1 MKIDINQIKKLSKKS
16 GRAFFNFDKKYKD
29 LTAKVFTDFNTFIL
43 LDLYSTGSKSY
54 NKKIKDTLE
63 YYEKNHNADFRIEL
77 RESTKTSTNSLIGL
91 PSVMHRFYA
100 ETKNKFYVL
109 FLIDGIEESVILK
122 YKKNFSRVDYIH
134 ENKKIL
140 VSNYIKF
147 LNKNSKGLF
156 FNENLVDLFF
166 DTEEALGGSSIK
178 ENEELGFTIFNF
190 PSTTCYF
197 NSVNDIVQKADDG
210 DNPDYIHEGM
220 SINDFICN
228 NINELSATV
237 NDSTNITFDPSKG
250 FDKEVQALS
259 DYLGYKRDFN
269 LFTNQKNIINA
280 MHRHL
285 KKEKAGFLISQ
296 PGTGKTSMAISIA
309 SLWKNGSN
317 KNVFVVCPTHLI
329 KKWSKD
335 INILAPNAKIYEC
348 NSTKE
353 YIEQI
358 EPEITKRLSTNYI
371 LVNPN
376 CIKQSVIKTR
386 TTSIDCL
393 RHTKNVKSK
402 GKENASVRNDR
413 GSKHTYF
420 HYLEYFSRS
429 IHKKGEK
436 EELTRYKD
444 FLAGQ
449 KIKACSSLIDSKK
462 IDSKNT
468 QSYKVHNYVE
478 DLDIKEQEASNFASL
493 DWYIQRKGRHNVDM
507 LIVDEMHEF
516 LTGSAQGHG
525 AQRLASCAK
534 KILGLTGTLFNGY
547 AENLYNMFLYFY
559 PEKIKNEYQ
568 EYMKQD
574 PEFRGG
580 MKKQFKDRYSYKE
593 VEYTPYDWHT
603 HRIENAADYVKI
615 SHNWGRYLDLQ
626 FIEKDRPGVLNANV
640 ECTIKTKDA
649 PGINPNIFIKL
660 LSNCCVFMS
669 MDDVSSELPA
679 YNESIIKCELNKE
692 NLEAYNNLIG
702 NLSNAI
708 VPARYKHQE
717 IKKLAA
723 WSDNPCFIAD
733 DYIEYRGTGVRD
745 NHKLDELMKIINHH
759 DQECVLVYTYYDT
772 NNDINSIIYDRL
784 QQEGIKTAILKNS
797 TSAMKRI
804 EWFEKKKEEGVRVVI
819 CNPGMVD
826 TGLDLLD
833 FTTIV
838 FYELD
843 QNFFTMRQAAR
854 RSYRLNQKNNVSI
867 YYMYYAGTVQ
877 ETLIKFM
884 AEKLKSVK
892 VLEGD
897 FDDEG
902 LSSLVSGNQDNTNA
916 IYKDMLDKVEYEND
930 DDVISI
936 NKYAD
941 KVEKIVD
948 MDSFKLDRIILAK
961 KPLKKQ
967 KINLDNQYHLLLDV
981 RTRFSHNQ
989 KLYRNEN
996 SYKNELRNFVS
1007 NF

>member
-29 LTAKVFTDFNTFIL
+29 LAAKVFTDFNTFIL

-63 YYEKNHNADFRIEL
+63 HFEKNFNYEFRKEL
-77 RESTKTSTNSLIGL
+77 HVCTNTSSNSLTNL
-91 PSVMHRFYA
+91 PNNMHRFYA
-100 ETKNKFYVL
+100 ETKNKLYVL
-109 FLIDGIEESVILK
+109 FLIGDDKNSVILE
-122 YKKNFSRVDYIH
+122 YKKGFFKTDYIQ
-134 ENKKIL
+134 ENKEVL
-140 VSNYIKF
+140 VANYIEY
-147 LNKNSKGLF
+147 LNKDAKGAF
-156 FNENLVDLFF
+156 FNENLVSLFF
-166 DTEEALGGSSIK
+166 DTDQALDGSYIV
-178 ENEELGFTIFNF
+178 ENEELGFTVFKMPAYGYYTDSIE
-190 PSTTCYF
+190 
-197 NSVNDIVQKADDG
+197 DIVKNADDG
-210 DNPDYIHEGM
+210 EHTDYIHEGM
-220 SINDFICN
+220 SINDFIYN
-228 NINELSATV
+228 NINDLSLTV
-237 NDSTNITFDPSKG
+237 NKSTNITFDPNSG
-250 FDKEVQALS
+250 FDPEVQAFS

-296 PGTGKTSMAISIA
+296 PGTGKTSMAISVA

-317 KNVFVVCPTHLI
+317 KNIFVVCPTHLI

-353 YIEQI
+353 YIEHI
-358 EPEITKRLSTNYI
+358 EPEINKRLSTNYI

-376 CIKQSVIKTR
+376 CIKQSIVKTR
-386 TTSIDCL
+386 STSIDCL
-393 RHTKNVKSK
+393 KHVKNVLDK
-402 GKENASVRNDR
+402 GKKETIVKVDGRNEWMYINYLR
-413 GSKHTYF
+413 IHSKS
-420 HYLEYFSRS
+420 E
-429 IHKKGEK
+429 HKKGDQ
-436 EELTRYKD
+436 EETIRYRD
-444 FLAGQ
+444 FLEAP
-449 KIKACSSLIDSKK
+449 KIKACASLIDTKK
-462 IDSKNT
+462 IDNKNT
-468 QSYKVHNYVE
+468 MSYNIDQIVNAI
-478 DLDIKEQEASNFASL
+478 DISEQKAANFASL

-507 LIVDEMHEF
+507 LVVDEMHEF
-516 LTGSAQGHG
+516 LTNSAQGHG
-525 AQRLASCAK
+525 VQRLASCAK

-559 PEKIKNEYQ
+559 PEKIKNEYD
-568 EYMKQD
+568 EYMKRD
-574 PEFRGG
+574 PDFRGG

-593 VEYTPYDWHT
+593 VEYTPYPNQEYKL
-603 HRIENAADYVKI
+603 ENAIDYTHI
-615 SHNWGRYLDLQ
+615 SHNWGRYLNVQ
-626 FIEKDRPGVLNANV
+626 FLEKDKLGNTTANV
-640 ECTIKTKDA
+640 ECTTKTKDA

-692 NLEAYNNLIG
+692 NLEAYNKLIG
-702 NLSNAI
+702 NLSNAT

-745 NHKLDELMKIINHH
+745 NHKLDELMNIINHH

-784 QQEGIKTAILKNS
+784 QQEGIKTAILKSS

-804 EWFEKKKEEGVRVVI
+804 EWFEKKKAEGVRVVI

-948 MDSFKLDRIILAK
+948 MDSFKLERIVLAK

-981 RTRFSHNQ
+981 RTRLSHNQ

-996 SYKNELRNFVS
+996 LYKNELQNFVN

>member
-29 LTAKVFTDFNTFIL
+29 LAAKVFTDFRTFVL

-63 YYEKNHNADFRIEL
+63 YYQKNYNYEFRKEL
-77 RESTKTSTNSLIGL
+77 HDCTAISSNSLSNL
-91 PSVMHRFYA
+91 PYNLHKFYA
-100 ETKNKFYVL
+100 ETKNKLYVL
-109 FLIDGIEESVILK
+109 LLIGDDKSSVILE
-122 YKKNFSRVDYIH
+122 YKKNSLI
-134 ENKKIL
+134 
-140 VSNYIKF
+140 SNYIRENKEIIVANYIEY
-147 LNKNSKGLF
+147 LNKNAKSSF
-156 FNENLVDLFF
+156 FNENLVSLFF
-166 DTEEALGGSSIK
+166 DTDTALNHSYVE
-178 ENEELGFTIFNF
+178 ENEELGFTIFKMP
-190 PSTTCYF
+190 PSGHYTE
-197 NSVNDIVQKADDG
+197 SVGDIVRNTDDG
-210 DNPDYIHEGM
+210 DNVDYIHEGM
-220 SINDFICN
+220 SINEFIYN
-228 NINELSATV
+228 NINDLSATV
-237 NDSTNITFDPSKG
+237 NKSTNITFDPNKG
-250 FDKEVQALS
+250 FDPEVQAFS

-296 PGTGKTSMAISIA
+296 PGTGKTSMAISVA

-353 YIEQI
+353 YIEHI
-358 EPEITKRLSTNYI
+358 EPEINKRLSTNYI

-376 CIKQSVIKTR
+376 CIKQSVVKTR
-386 TTSIDCL
+386 STSIDCL
-393 RHTKNVKSK
+393 KHVKNVLDK
-402 GKENASVRNDR
+402 GKKETIVKVDGRNEWMYINYLKIH
-413 GSKHTYF
+413 SKS
-420 HYLEYFSRS
+420 E
-429 IHKKGEK
+429 HKKGEH
-436 EELTRYKD
+436 EEVIRYRD
-444 FLAGQ
+444 FLEAT
-449 KIKACSSLIDSKK
+449 KVKACASLIDTKK
-462 IDSKNT
+462 IDNKNT
-468 QSYKVHNYVE
+468 MSYNIDQIVNAI
-478 DLDIKEQEASNFASL
+478 DINEQRAANFASL

-516 LTGSAQGHG
+516 LTNSAQGHG
-525 AQRLASCAK
+525 VQRLASCAK

-559 PEKIKNEYQ
+559 PEKIKNEYD
-568 EYMKQD
+568 EYMKRD
-574 PEFRGG
+574 PDYRGG

-593 VEYTPYDWHT
+593 VEYTPYEYQLYKL
-603 HRIENAADYVKI
+603 ENAIDYTYI
-615 SHNWGRYLDLQ
+615 NHDWGRYLNVQ
-626 FIEKDRPGVLNANV
+626 FREKNKLGNTSTRV
-640 ECTIKTKDA
+640 ECTTKTKDA

-692 NLEAYNNLIG
+692 NLEAYNGLIG

-723 WSDNPCFIAD
+723 WSNNPCFIAD

-745 NHKLDELMKIINHH
+745 NHKLDELMNIINHH
-759 DQECVLVYTYYDT
+759 DQECVLVYTYYDS

-784 QQEGIKTAILKNS
+784 QQEGIKTAILKSS

-916 IYKDMLDKVEYEND
+916 IYKDMLDKVEYQND

-948 MDSFKLDRIILAK
+948 MDSFKLERIVLVK

-981 RTRFSHNQ
+981 RSRLSHNQ

-996 SYKNELRNFVS
+996 LYKNELQNFVN